1 MQGGVNLVSYLFVA
15 AKSDS
20 LSIYHF
26 SVRETTSMEY
36 PISCALM
43 KVFNTKSSEIL
54 ENCQLA
60 FGFRRFSLSVAVRK
74 RHFYNKY
81 STTDNALCQAITAF
95 KLSSDYVANEE
106 VIAKH

>member
-1 MQGGVNLVSYLFVA
+1 MA
-15 AKSDS
+15 C
-20 LSIYHF
+20 HF

-54 ENCQLA
+54 ENCKLA
-60 FGFRRFSLSVAVRK
+60 FGFRPFSLSVAIKK

-81 STTDNALCQAITAF
+81 ATTYTLCQAITAF
-95 KLSSDYVANEE
+95 TLSSDYVANEA